1 MQRDSV
7 SWTLIFATGLC
18 VICSLMVSSAAVAL
32 RTQQD
37 QNKELDRKQNILRA
51 AGLLENGADADIDEL
66 FEKIETKIV
75 DLETGEYVTDIS
87 PDQFDQRK
95 AAADPQ
101 RSVDIPA
108 GQDVAGIKRR
118 EKRSAVYLVRENGKL
133 KTLVLPVYTKG
144 LWSTM
149 YGFLA
154 LESDLDTVK
163 GLGFY
168 EHGETPG
175 LGGEVD
181 NPNWKELWVG
191 KEVFDESGE
200 IALRVIKGTV
210 NPDSPDASHQVDG
223 LSGATITSRGVTNLL
238 DYWLGAGGFGP
249 YLSKLKA
256 AG

>member
-51 AGLLENGADADIDEL
+51 AGLLEDGADADIDEL

-191 KEVFDESGE
+191 KEVFDDSGE